1 MTTLIAIGSV
11 QALFLAA
18 LVFAKTRRSWSD
30 LLLSLLLVL
39 LAAIFATAY
48 AALAYDLP
56 DLLLL
61 LTNAGLLTAP
71 VFFLY
76 TRSLLSPN
84 PGLRRRDLLHF
95 SAYGLSWLYWLGMI
109 LAGLEIRL
117 DAYFLESRF
126 TARSLWFNAILLA
139 ELISIPIYVFLSLRK
154 LEAHRRFIAGRL
166 AYREGV
172 DYRWL
177 ASLARA
183 VLALWALLAIPDF
196 LSQHGWGPEMTWT
209 LRWSFVA
216 ATPLVFY
223 LGFFGLRQTSVFQ
236 DPSLT
241 ASLAEPV
248 SSSETTV
255 ENSQSPANQPRK
267 PAEAPAA
274 SVEKYRKAGLDRS
287 AAQEMLRRLEEVMA
301 QDRPYLDPRLSLG
314 DLARQADLSTHHLS
328 QLINEHL
335 KTSFYDFVNGYRVEA
350 FKHRIVAGHHQTR
363 TLLAIALDCGFNAK
377 SSFNRIFKK
386 ATGQTPSAF
395 VKSQSHP

>member
-18 LVFAKTRRSWSD
+18 LAFAKPRRSISD
-30 LLLSLLLVL
+30 ALLSTLLAL
-39 LAAIFATAY
+39 LAAMFATAF

-61 LTNAGLLTAP
+61 LTNAGLLIAP

-76 TRSLLSPN
+76 TRSLLSHA

-95 SAYGLSWLYWLGMI
+95 LAYGLSWLYWLGMI
-109 LAGLEIRL
+109 LAGLEGRL
-117 DAYFLESRF
+117 DQYFLESRF
-126 TARSLWFNAILLA
+126 SARSVWFNAVLLA
-139 ELISIPIYVFLSLRK
+139 ELVCVPIYVFLSLRE
-154 LEAHRRFIAGRL
+154 LAAYRRFIAQRL

-177 ASLARA
+177 VFLTRA
-183 VLALWALLAIPDF
+183 VSILWALLAIPDF
-196 LSQHGWGPEMTWT
+196 LSQHGIGPETTPT
-209 LRWSFVA
+209 LLWSFVA

-236 DPSLT
+236 DPGLT
-241 ASLAEPV
+241 ASLTEPLP
-248 SSSETTV
+248 SSETTV
-255 ENSQSPANQPRK
+255 EPTKAPSAPQK
-267 PAEAPAA
+267 PTAPTQTPGA
-274 SVEKYRKAGLDRS
+274 KYRKAGLDRS
-287 AAQEMLRRLEEVMA
+287 AAQEMLQRLEEVMA
-301 QDRPYLDPRLSLG
+301 QDQPYLDPKLSLG
-314 DLARQADLSTHHLS
+314 DLAARAEMSAHYLS

-335 KTSFYDFVNGYRVEA
+335 ETSFYDFVNGYRVDA
-350 FKHRIVAGHHQTR
+350 FKRRISRGDHQTR

-386 ATGQTPSAF
+386 ATGQTPSAY
-395 VKSQSHP
+395 VRSQNNE